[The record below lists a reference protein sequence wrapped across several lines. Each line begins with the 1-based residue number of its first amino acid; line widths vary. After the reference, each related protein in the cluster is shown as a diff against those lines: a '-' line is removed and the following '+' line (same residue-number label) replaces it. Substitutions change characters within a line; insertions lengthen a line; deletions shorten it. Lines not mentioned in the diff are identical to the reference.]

1 MVGDYTTINQS
12 YFGYDRQV
20 IIIRTKQGFFVTM
33 QVVGSNTGRRMMM
46 KIKQQQDNSLNL
58 VNATITDE

>member
-33 QVVGSNTGRRMMM
+33 QVVGSSTGRRMM